1 MDGKPWEIA
10 WRELC
15 WEGAAC
21 FSNDRVDGREAVGSS
36 LGRAPL
42 GARDTEATT
51 GWQTGNRG
59 SGGRERHFSDDMVDG
74 RETVGNS
81 FGREGATRKR
91 LQGGQT
97 GKAWEIASAELRISV
112 NGQVGK

>member
-1 MDGKPWEIA
+1 MLQQRQGGRTGSRGKQLGELRWEQGT
-10 WRELC
+10 RKRRQ
-15 WEGAAC
+15 G
-21 FSNDRVDGREAVGSS
+21 
-36 LGRAPL
+36 
-42 GARDTEATT
+42 
-51 GWQTGNRG
+51 GNRG
-59 SGGRERHFSDDMVDG
+59 SGGRERHFSNDMVDG

-91 LQGGQT
+91 LQGGQA